1 MRGVARLR
9 FQERTVNDSIN
20 IGTNFSMREKESSHG
35 KKTHRRRDLVHEG
48 LVLAVAPS

>member
-9 FQERTVNDSIN
+9 SQEKTVNDSFN

-35 KKTHRRRDLVHEG
+35 KKHTAAWTWFTRG
-48 LVLAVAPS
+48 SS